1 MTFSKHN
8 LYLDSIYVNTDSMY
22 QNQDST
28 HVNRPTATVTKVLKL
43 THYFANYS
51 YLNYCC
57 STVPRANALSLCI
70 VEGSLCCLHPKAQPH
85 TKLSYIQWRSW
96 HRSVL
101 GQLKKPQLFEAPMKA
116 RSCRHCL
123 GRAKSACTITLGWQ
137 EFYPSIYSPDQK
149 FYCVAKSCQIFSLG
163 EALPAFPPCS
173 RKGAP
178 QIIFAI
184 R

>member
-43 THYFANYS
+43 KHYFANYS
-51 YLNYCC
+51 YLNYCY

-85 TKLSYIQWRSW
+85 TKLSYIQWHS
-96 HRSVL
+96 
-101 GQLKKPQLFEAPMKA
+101 
-116 RSCRHCL
+116 
-123 GRAKSACTITLGWQ
+123 
-137 EFYPSIYSPDQK
+137 
-149 FYCVAKSCQIFSLG
+149 
-163 EALPAFPPCS
+163 
-173 RKGAP
+173 
-178 QIIFAI
+178 
-184 R
+184 